1 MIATEEISFSC
12 KGYCHVVNL
21 TDEIARKVRESG
33 IKSGI
38 VTVFTPSATSGLTTI
53 EFEPGLLQDLP
64 EFFEKLLPSDKPYRH
79 DLTWHDGNGFS
90 HMRSALIGPD
100 ITIPFVG
107 SVLQLGT
114 WQNVVFLDFDNRRRQ
129 RKVIVQIMGEQ

>member
-1 MIATEEISFSC
+1 MIATEEISFSA

-21 TDEIARKVRESG
+21 TDEIIQKVHRSG

-53 EFEPGLLQDLP
+53 EFEPGLLEDLP
-64 EFFEKLLPSDKPYRH
+64 EFFEKLLPSDKPYHH

-90 HMRSALIGPD
+90 HMRSALVGPD
-100 ITIPFVG
+100 ITIPIVNG
-107 SVLQLGT
+107 ALRLGT
-114 WQNVVFLDFDNRRRQ
+114 WQNIVFLDFDNRSRK
-129 RKVIVQIMGEQ
+129 RKVIVQIMGE